1 MDVLL
6 RTSENKL
13 EKKAVESNVENFKEN
28 VNTLTK
34 IRHKNDVCRMQ
45 LDQRWDGSSQS
56 LWRGT
61 LRSGDWGQHGC
72 EQP

>member
-45 LDQRWDGSSQS
+45 LDQR
-56 LWRGT
+56 
-61 LRSGDWGQHGC
+61 
-72 EQP
+72 